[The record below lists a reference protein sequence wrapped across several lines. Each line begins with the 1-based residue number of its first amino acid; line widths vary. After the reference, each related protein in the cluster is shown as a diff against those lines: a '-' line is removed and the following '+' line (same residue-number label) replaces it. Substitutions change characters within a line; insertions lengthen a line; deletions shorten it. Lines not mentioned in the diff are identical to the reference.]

1 MENKK
6 PTGTAMIPFHH
17 TIHNKISRFL
27 KKHNITTVHNP
38 KRKTAQMWR
47 FAKDEL
53 ELTVLGVYQIMCK
66 CREVY
71 VRHSIRTIEV
81 GCTEQQRYKVVQI

>member
-1 MENKK
+1 
-6 PTGTAMIPFHH
+6 
-17 TIHNKISRFL
+17 
-27 KKHNITTVHNP
+27 
-38 KRKTAQMWR
+38 MWR